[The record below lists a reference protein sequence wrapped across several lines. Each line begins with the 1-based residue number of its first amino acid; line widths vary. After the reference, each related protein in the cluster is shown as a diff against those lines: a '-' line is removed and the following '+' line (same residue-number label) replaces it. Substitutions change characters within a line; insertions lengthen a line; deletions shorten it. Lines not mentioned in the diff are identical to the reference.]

1 MTDPY
6 ENLVTAVVQQT
17 VSDWR
22 AAVRKLR
29 KRPNNYRA
37 KRRRA
42 ECEAFFRSEWFT
54 ALTGANG
61 SYILRTLKKEEGIY
75 DE

>member
-1 MTDPY
+1 MEEAY
-6 ENLVTAVVQQT
+6 EALALAVVMQA

-29 KRPNNYRA
+29 RRPNNYRA
-37 KRRRA
+37 KQRR
-42 ECEAFFRSEWFT
+42 EDCEAFFRSEWFT
-54 ALTGANG
+54 AMTGANG
-61 SYILRTLKKEEGIY
+61 SYILRVLKKEEGVY